1 MGYGIDISLLSKKR
15 GDLFSWDPNLFPG
28 ARAKLVDHG
37 TSVLLFTSGNGV
49 ITGAKCEEDIVSMSA

>member
-49 ITGAKCEEDIVSMSA
+49 M